1 MKRGFIVLT
10 ALLVCATAFAAGA
23 KEGAAA
29 AAPYTIQG
37 IFPGDTPIDFDMV
50 LREAEKRMAGT
61 VNVKLDFTFIPWS
74 DYGDKVKLK
83 FAGGDAFDLHL
94 NAPWLHMN
102 ELISQGVLEPW
113 DDLLKKSA
121 PGVKA
126 KFPPNWFEA
135 NTFNGKIMGIP
146 LGNTLGLIRGVYI
159 RKDLRVKYGLKK
171 PETFAEYETYLR
183 TVAKN
188 EPGIIPLS
196 WEGSKF
202 SMEEF
207 FVGPPNG
214 LATIFGQNTAC
225 AFVYE
230 DAKGIKPIL
239 PIYEDPATLEWIQM
253 VRRWYVDGLVDPD
266 VLSMN
271 DEKGAYNSGRLASA
285 KGDAHLMTPVQN
297 VLAQAVPG
305 AETEFV
311 HFYGGGFK
319 PKIPSD
325 FKQWNYLCLNVKS
338 RSKETVAKFIEWIYA
353 DHANYD
359 LLQLGIKGKHW
370 VDTGN
375 MTYDYPP
382 GVTLA
387 SSYNFPGYVLL
398 FNPLYDRDF
407 AKALAEELQWKKVL
421 KDPQFYTASRL
432 MGFNANYDAIKT
444 EIAQVSA
451 VWPEVVYPLVAGV
464 VDPAEGIAKAKKALE
479 AAGYLKI
486 VEEARRQ
493 IQAHL
498 GRK

>member
-1 MKRGFIVLT
+1 MKRGFLVLA
-10 ALLVCATAFAAGA
+10 ALLAGVMAFAGGA
-23 KEGAAA
+23 PESST

-37 IFPGDTPIDFDMV
+37 IYPGDTPIDFDLV
-50 LREAEKRMAGT
+50 LRETEKRMAGT
-61 VNVKLDFTFIPWS
+61 VNAKLDFTFIPWS
-74 DYGDKVKLK
+74 DYGDKIKLK
-83 FAGGDAFDLHL
+83 FAGGDAFDIHL

-102 ELISQGVLEPW
+102 ELISQGALEPW
-113 DDLLKKSA
+113 DDLFKKYA
-121 PGVKA
+121 PALKA

-159 RKDLRVKYGLKK
+159 RKDLRVKYGLEK
-171 PETFAEYETYLR
+171 PDTFAEYESYLR
-183 TVAKN
+183 AVAKN
-188 EPGIIPLS
+188 ERGIIPLS

-207 FVGPPNG
+207 YVGPSNG
-214 LATIFGQNTAC
+214 LSYIFGQNTASVL
-225 AFVYE
+225 VYE

-253 VRRWYVDGLVDPD
+253 VRRWYMDGLVDPD
-266 VLSMN
+266 VLSMT
-271 DEKGAYNSGRLASA
+271 DEKGAFNSGRIASA

-297 VLAQAVPG
+297 VLEQAVKG

-319 PKIPSD
+319 PRIPSD
-325 FKQWNYLCLNVKS
+325 FKQWNFLCLNAKS
-338 RSKETVAKFIEWIYA
+338 RDKETVTNFIEWIYA

-370 VDTGN
+370 TDTGN
-375 MTYDYPP
+375 MTFDYPA

-387 SSYNFPGYVLL
+387 KNYNFPGYVLL

-421 KDPQFYTASRL
+421 KDPQAYLASRL
-432 MGFNANYDAIKT
+432 MGFNANYDNIKT

-451 VWPEVVYPLVAGV
+451 VWPEVVFPLVAGV
-464 VDPAEGIAKAKKALE
+464 VDPTEGIAKAKKALE

-493 IQAHL
+493 IEAHVV
-498 GRK
+498 KK